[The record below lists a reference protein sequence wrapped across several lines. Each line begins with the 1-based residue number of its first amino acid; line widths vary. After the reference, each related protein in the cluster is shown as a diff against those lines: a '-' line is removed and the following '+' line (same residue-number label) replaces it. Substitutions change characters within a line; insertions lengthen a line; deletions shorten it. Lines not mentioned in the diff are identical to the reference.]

1 MGKKTSQRLDVI
13 RALLVRL
20 LAEGGGE
27 KAIEQ
32 AMQIITQQA
41 VRLDALLRERY
52 GSKSEKVS
60 PEQLQLAL
68 DELMKEQAS
77 AALQGPSSEP
87 EPAGDA
93 PAAKPL
99 KAKRSATRRD
109 YWRSLEQVEHRHT
122 PSEAEC
128 VCEACGKMKVKIRE
142 ERSTLLEYVPA
153 KVVAHV
159 DIMEVWACRCGDG
172 KVATAPSPPKVI
184 EGGLCGPGLMAQVLV
199 AKYQDGM
206 PLNRQLKILKRS
218 GVDLAQSTL
227 VDWVAAGAELLRPL
241 WRAIMARVKLA
252 YVVQADDTGLRV
264 LSQDDEKGSL
274 KGHIWAMVGDLRYVA
289 YFYAPNWSSEHP
301 LVHLKGRVGY
311 LQVDGYKGYEPILRK
326 APEAVRVGCFMHAR
340 RPFKEALDAGD
351 NRAAVA
357 IDLIRKIYKIDEEA
371 REAGDDHDARKARR
385 MEHSVPLFAELIWWT
400 LKHEPAEPP
409 KSPLGKAFTYL
420 INHAGQLM
428 RVFEDGALEL
438 DNGAVERALR
448 GIAVGR
454 KSWLFAGSDA
464 GAERAAILFTV
475 LQSAVL
481 HGLEPWA
488 YLRDVL
494 EKLAGGWLNRRLD
507 ELLPHRWAELHR
519 EPSPAPSSATHHP
532 EPRTTNTPAPSPSS
546 SISENLSSTI
556 HA

>member
-1 MGKKTSQRLDVI
+1 MGAKTSLRLDAI
-13 RALLVRL
+13 RALLLQL

-52 GSKSEKVS
+52 GTKSEKVS

-68 DELMKEQAS
+68 AELMKEQA
-77 AALQGPSSEP
+77 AALPESSSPESSPP
-87 EPAGDA
+87 EPPGDA
-93 PAAKPL
+93 PAAKPQ
-99 KAKRSATRRD
+99 KAKRPAKRRD
-109 YWRSLEQVEHRHT
+109 WRNLEQIEHRHA
-122 PSEAEC
+122 PSDAEC
-128 VCEACGKMKVKIRE
+128 VCEACGAMKVKIRE
-142 ERSTLLEYVPA
+142 ERSTLLDYVPA

-172 KVATAPSPPKVI
+172 KVATATSPPKVI

-199 AKYQDGM
+199 AKYRDSM
-206 PLNRQLKILKRS
+206 PLHRQLKIFQRI
-218 GVDLAQSTL
+218 GVNLAQSTL

-241 WRAIMARVKLA
+241 WRAIMAKVKQA
-252 YVVQADDTGLRV
+252 YVLQADDTGLRV
-264 LSQDDEKGSL
+264 LSRDDAKGSL

-289 YFYAPNWSSEHP
+289 YFYAPDWSSEHP

-326 APEAVRVGCFMHAR
+326 APGAVRVGCFMHAR
-340 RPFKEALDAGD
+340 RPFKAALDAGD

-371 REAGDDHDARKARR
+371 KEAGDDHDARKARR
-385 MEHSVPLFAELIWWT
+385 MEHSVPLFAELLEWT

-454 KSWLFAGSDA
+454 KNWLFAGSDA
-464 GAERAAILFTV
+464 AAERAAIVYTV
-475 LQSAVL
+475 LESAVL

-507 ELLPHRWAELHR
+507 ELLPHRWAELHAD
-519 EPSPAPSSATHHP
+519 PAHHHP
-532 EPRTTNTPAPSPSS
+532 FLMTNTPPRGSGSSPNLSS
-546 SISENLSSTI
+546 SI